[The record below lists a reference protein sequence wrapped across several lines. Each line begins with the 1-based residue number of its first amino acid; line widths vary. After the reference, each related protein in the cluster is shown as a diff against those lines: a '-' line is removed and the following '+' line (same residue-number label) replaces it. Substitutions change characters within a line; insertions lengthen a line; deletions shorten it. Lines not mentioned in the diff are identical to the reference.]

1 MLLLTKGGGLVR
13 DEHGSWIGGF
23 TRYIG
28 STNSFIAELWGFRE
42 GLLLCCNLNIDFLV
56 VELDAQA
63 VVEVFKNASYMNN
76 VISPL
81 LDDCRHLVAR
91 FQHIRFNHCYRQA
104 NCCADLLARMGAI
117 QVLDFI
123 SFSSPSVDICNAFE
137 DDCNGVLFNRICPV
151 LDVVG

>member
-1 MLLLTKGGGLVR
+1 MSMAAGLGALLDILAQL
-13 DEHGSWIGGF
+13 
-23 TRYIG
+23 
-28 STNSFIAELWGFRE
+28 SFIVELWGFRE

-56 VELDAQA
+56 VELDAQ
-63 VVEVFKNASYMNN
+63 VVLEVFKNASYVNN

-81 LDDCRHLVAR
+81 LDDCRYLVAR

-137 DDCNGVLFNRICPV
+137 DDSNSGVV
-151 LDVVG
+151 QQDVSCS